1 MSAEKRCVGIV
12 GAGTMGSGIAQ
23 LLAMA
28 GHEVVLRDL
37 TQEAVDRGMKGI
49 AQSAERLSSK
59 GRLSVEASQGLLAQI
74 RPTLELRDVANCDI
88 VIEAIVENY
97 EAKASLVR
105 ELDEVCRETAILA
118 TNTSSISVTRIA
130 SASKDPSRVIG
141 MHFFNPVVLM
151 DLVEIIPAMQTSDA
165 TREKVVSLTESIGK
179 TPKLTQDSYG
189 FVVNR
194 ILIPMVN
201 EAINCLHEG
210 VASAKDIDDMMKLG
224 ANHPLGPLSLA
235 DLIGLDVVRSIME
248 TLQRGFDDPKYRPS
262 PLLKRMCDAGYL
274 GRKTGRGFF
283 TYSK

>member
-1 MSAEKRCVGIV
+1 MSAEKMRIGVV

-23 LLAMA
+23 LFAIA
-28 GHEVVLRDL
+28 GHEVILRDL
-37 TQEAVDRGMKGI
+37 TQAAVDRGMKAI
-49 AQSAERLSSK
+49 AESAERLSAK
-59 GRLSVEASQGLLAQI
+59 GRLSAEASENLLAQI
-74 RPTLELRDVANCDI
+74 CPTLELRDVVDCDI
-88 VIEAIVENY
+88 VIEAIVEDY
-97 EAKASLVR
+97 QVKASLIR
-105 ELDEVCRETAILA
+105 ELDEVCRETTILA

-151 DLVEIIPAMQTSDA
+151 ELIEIIPAMQTSDA
-165 TREKVVSLTESIGK
+165 TRDKVVGLTESIGK
-179 TPKLTQDSYG
+179 RPKLTKDSSG

-224 ANHPLGPLSLA
+224 ANHPIGPLSLA

-248 TLQRGFDDPKYRPS
+248 TLQGGFDDPKYRPS